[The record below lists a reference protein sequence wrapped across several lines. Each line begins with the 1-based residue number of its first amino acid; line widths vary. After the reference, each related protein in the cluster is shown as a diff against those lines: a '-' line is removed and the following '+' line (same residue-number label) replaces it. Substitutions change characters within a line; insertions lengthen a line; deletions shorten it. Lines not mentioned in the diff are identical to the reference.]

1 MTGLVD
7 APIAKFVEHAQ
18 FKSTFAVEM
27 YEIRAIMNNFGL
39 NHLIF

>member
-1 MTGLVD
+1 MTGLVGV
-7 APIAKFVEHAQ
+7 PIAGFVEYAQ

-27 YEIRAIMNNFGL
+27 YEMRAIMNNFGL